1 MLSKQEKL
9 TICRFLDQRFSK
21 LKKLPESVKLDEEL
35 PHEIKKRH
43 NLLDY
48 ELAKMCSEKLNMK
61 LNDVI
66 EFLKNPDF
74 NLRQN
79 NNPEITSLSKCTH
92 IAKKDQSTIVIPS
105 EEYIKLVLITRTHLT
120 KSKFK
125 IKEESILISKEEY
138 KNEREKLG
146 KLKVPVK
153 LNKRVFTEI
162 ELFNRLS
169 KKYEVIVERDSEIPI
184 GWEEYQL
191 EFEIK
196 NKAFISDSEDHEWID
211 NGYSIY
217 DNRPRHNK
225 KISSFT
231 SLYLTHLDKENRK
244 TINTQLTGI
253 KRH

>member
-21 LKKLPESVKLDEEL
+21 LKKLPESVKLDEEI

-48 ELAKMCSEKLNMK
+48 ELAKMCSEKFNMK

-66 EFLKNPDF
+66 EFFKNPDF
-74 NLRQN
+74 NLYQN

-92 IAKKDQSTIVIPS
+92 IAKKDQSTIIIPS

-138 KNEREKLG
+138 KNESEKLG

-153 LNKRVFTEI
+153 LNKKVFTEI

-196 NKAFISDSEDHEWID
+196 NKTFISDSEDHEWID